1 MSIDDTHQLN
11 PEGFVS
17 KAEPREMTRIRRGRQ
32 IKCPACGVTFE
43 TMRRFEMACPEC
55 GYEWEEPSHR
65 TIIDS
70 LRELPGMIAFG
81 VFVACGSVMILW
93 VVAMVV
99 VASGLFIYAGL
110 THGSLGL
117 VAFGLFLPALLASI
131 VVYSWAISR
140 GQER

>member
-1 MSIDDTHQLN
+1 MPQELY

-17 KAEPREMTRIRRGRQ
+17 KSDPLGIARQRRGREVR
-32 IKCPACGVTFE
+32 CPHCRATFE
-43 TMRRFEMACPEC
+43 TMRRFEMACPKC

-70 LRELPGMIAFG
+70 LRELPRMIAFV
-81 VFVACGSVMILW
+81 VFLACGSVMILW

-110 THGSLGL
+110 THGSVGL
-117 VAFGLFLPALLASI
+117 VAFGLFMPALLASI
-131 VVYSWAISR
+131 VVYGWAISR
-140 GQER
+140 GEER